1 MSESNSLESKVE
13 NILNAIGIKFEKR
26 KLRDATL
33 FTTVWKTDKWDALQI
48 DIVSSDNLVVVFS
61 NPPVS
66 VEGREGWL
74 LMRNWDYNFAHYAS
88 DEHGRVIIV
97 SNIRGEHLTEDDM
110 KLSLASVIRL
120 ADELRVESPGDD
132 VLD

>member
-1 MSESNSLESKVE
+1 MSESEDLGSRVE
-13 NILNAIGIKFEKR
+13 NILNAIGVRFEKK

-33 FTTVWKTDKWDALQI
+33 FTTVWKTDRWDSLQI

-61 NPPVS
+61 NLPVS

-74 LMRNWDYNFAHYAS
+74 LMKNWDYNFAHYAS

-97 SNIRGEHLTEDDM
+97 SNVKGEHLSEDDM

-120 ADELRVESPGDD
+120 ADELRVESSSN